1 MVQYQCSCTYFSH
14 AAPSYIISPQLRM
27 CVHLYARVIWCA
39 VHTADFIDFHR
50 DMTQAPLYLFTSY
63 LKFGPLSHTC
73 THTYIHAYIHTC
85 TTPLLPPPALL
96 ILRAETSLSWG
107 LCCGAT
113 GECHLTNEFLLT
125 SRSPLKNLFVL
136 LQQHAELP
144 CSCLCSQTQVL
155 VLYIPVLFVLRL
167 PASHAL
173 SSETLSCHI
182 AFLMCFC
189 SCVLLIVLL
198 VFPIK
203 VVEFVKSVWRH
214 YCILAKGGL

>member
-85 TTPLLPPPALL
+85 TTPLLPPPRPPDSPSWNIPLMGFVL
-96 ILRAETSLSWG
+96 WGYGRVSSHKWISPHIPLSIKEPV
-107 LCCGAT
+107 CAPTAT
-113 GECHLTNEFLLT
+113 RRT
-125 SRSPLKNLFVL
+125 PLQLFVL
-136 LQQHAELP
+136 SDTSTCSLYTCVVCAPATCISCTQQWDSFLP
-144 CSCLCSQTQVL
+144 YCISHVL
-155 VLYIPVLFVLRL
+155 LFMC
-167 PASHAL
+167 ASH
-173 SSETLSCHI
+173 
-182 AFLMCFC
+182 CFTSFSHQGC
-189 SCVLLIVLL
+189 WIC
-198 VFPIK
+198 
-203 VVEFVKSVWRH
+203 
-214 YCILAKGGL
+214 